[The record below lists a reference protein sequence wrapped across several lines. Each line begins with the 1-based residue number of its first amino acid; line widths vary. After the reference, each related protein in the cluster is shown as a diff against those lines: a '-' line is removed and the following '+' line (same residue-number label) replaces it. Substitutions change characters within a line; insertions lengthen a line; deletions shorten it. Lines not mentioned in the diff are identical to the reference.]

1 MFKKYLLLVVL
12 ALSFQAIFSQKAQ
25 RIAYIDMAFVL
36 ENIPEYQ
43 QAQDQLNT
51 KIISWQRR
59 LDREKEDIE
68 ALKKDF
74 SNEKALLTDELIQ
87 EREDDI
93 YFKEQ
98 EYNQLQDAYF
108 GPKGDLY
115 LYRKLLVQPI
125 QDKVYNAIQE
135 IAVKKNYDFV
145 LDNSSDLIMLYTNKA
160 FDISDLV
167 VNSINKVEKQEA
179 VKAKRDKFTNKKK
192 QVVAKPV
199 VIKTK
204 KEAVLKPN
212 LAPTKID
219 NTVASDT
226 IFADTTEDQI
236 DTVGVVEHQI
246 EQPKDSILVNT
257 KVEETPV
264 IKDTPSDEVLKRI
277 NARNEKRELLLEKIR
292 LINEAK
298 EKKKEDDRKDALA
311 KRDAKLKEIDK
322 NKQAII
328 RKNDSINKAKKNN

>member
-25 RIAYIDMAFVL
+25 RIAYIDMAFIL
-36 ENIPEYQ
+36 EKIPEYQ

-68 ALKKDF
+68 APKKDF

-93 YFKEQ
+93 YFKDQ

-145 LDNSSDLIMLYTNKA
+145 LDNSSDLIILYTNKA

-179 VKAKRDKFTNKKK
+179 IKAKRDKFTNKKK

-212 LAPTKID
+212 LAPAKMD
-219 NTVASDT
+219 NTVATDT

-236 DTVGVVEHQI
+236 DTVGVVLNQI
-246 EQPKDSILVNT
+246 NQPKDSILVNT
-257 KVEETPV
+257 KVDETPL

-298 EKKKEDDRKDALA
+298 EKKKEEDRKDALA

-322 NKQAII
+322 NKQALI

>member
-1 MFKKYLLLVVL
+1 MFKKYLLLIVL

-125 QDKVYNAIQE
+125 QDKVYNAVQE

-219 NTVASDT
+219 NTVVTDT

-298 EKKKEDDRKDALA
+298 EKKKEEDRKDALA

-328 RKNDSINKAKKNN
+328 RKNDSINKVKKNN

>member
-25 RIAYIDMAFVL
+25 RIAYIDMAFIL
-36 ENIPEYQ
+36 EKIPEYQ

-93 YFKEQ
+93 YFKDQ

-145 LDNSSDLIMLYTNKA
+145 LDNSSDLIILYTNKA

-179 VKAKRDKFTNKKK
+179 IKAKRDKFTNKKK

-212 LAPTKID
+212 LAPAKMD
-219 NTVASDT
+219 NTVATDT

-236 DTVGVVEHQI
+236 DTVGVVLNQI
-246 EQPKDSILVNT
+246 NQPKDSILVNT
-257 KVEETPV
+257 KVDETPL

-298 EKKKEDDRKDALA
+298 EKKKEEDRKDALA

-322 NKQAII
+322 NKQALI

>member
-25 RIAYIDMAFVL
+25 RIAYIDMAFIL
-36 ENIPEYQ
+36 EKIPEYQ

-93 YFKEQ
+93 YFKDQ

-145 LDNSSDLIMLYTNKA
+145 LDNSSDLIILYTNKA

-179 VKAKRDKFTNKKK
+179 IKAKRDKFTNKKK

-212 LAPTKID
+212 LTPAKMD
-219 NTVASDT
+219 NTVATDT

-236 DTVGVVEHQI
+236 DTVGVVLNQI
-246 EQPKDSILVNT
+246 NQPKDSILVNT
-257 KVEETPV
+257 KVDETPL

-298 EKKKEDDRKDALA
+298 EKKKEEDRKDALA

-322 NKQAII
+322 NKQALI

>member
-25 RIAYIDMAFVL
+25 RIAYIDMAFIL
-36 ENIPEYQ
+36 EKIPEYQ

-93 YFKEQ
+93 YFKDQ

-145 LDNSSDLIMLYTNKA
+145 LDNSSDLIILYTNKA

-179 VKAKRDKFTNKKK
+179 IKAKRDKFTNKKK

-212 LAPTKID
+212 LAPAKMD
-219 NTVASDT
+219 NTVATDT

-236 DTVGVVEHQI
+236 DTVGVVVNQI
-246 EQPKDSILVNT
+246 NQPKDSILVNT
-257 KVEETPV
+257 KVDETPL

-298 EKKKEDDRKDALA
+298 EKKKEEDRKDALA

-322 NKQAII
+322 NKQALI

>member
-1 MFKKYLLLVVL
+1 VCSSDL
-12 ALSFQAIFSQKAQ
+12 
-25 RIAYIDMAFVL
+25 
-36 ENIPEYQ
+36 
-43 QAQDQLNT
+43 T

-93 YFKEQ
+93 YFKDH

-145 LDNSSDLIMLYTNKA
+145 LDNSSDLIILYTNKA

-179 VKAKRDKFTNKKK
+179 IKAKRDKFTNKKK

-212 LAPTKID
+212 LAPAKMD
-219 NTVASDT
+219 NTVATDT

-236 DTVGVVEHQI
+236 DTVGVVLNQI
-246 EQPKDSILVNT
+246 NQPKDSILVNT
-257 KVEETPV
+257 KVDETPL

-298 EKKKEDDRKDALA
+298 EKKKEEDR
-311 KRDAKLKEIDK
+311 RSEERRVGKE
-322 NKQAII
+322 
-328 RKNDSINKAKKNN
+328 

>member
-25 RIAYIDMAFVL
+25 RIAYIDMAFIL
-36 ENIPEYQ
+36 EKIPEYQ

-93 YFKEQ
+93 YFKDQ

-145 LDNSSDLIMLYTNKA
+145 LDNSSDLIILYTNKA

-179 VKAKRDKFTNKKK
+179 IKAKRDKFTNKKK

-212 LAPTKID
+212 LAPAKMD
-219 NTVASDT
+219 NTVATDT

-236 DTVGVVEHQI
+236 DTVGVVKNQI
-246 EQPKDSILVNT
+246 NQPKDSILVNT
-257 KVEETPV
+257 KVDETPL

-298 EKKKEDDRKDALA
+298 EKKKEEDRKDALA

-322 NKQAII
+322 NKQALI

>member
-25 RIAYIDMAFVL
+25 RIAYIDMAFIL
-36 ENIPEYQ
+36 EKIPEYQ
-43 QAQDQLNT
+43 QAQDQFNT

-93 YFKEQ
+93 YFKDQ

-145 LDNSSDLIMLYTNKA
+145 LDNSSDLIILYTNKA

-179 VKAKRDKFTNKKK
+179 IKAKRDKFTNKKK

-212 LAPTKID
+212 LAPAKMD
-219 NTVASDT
+219 NTVATDT

-236 DTVGVVEHQI
+236 DTVGVVLNQI
-246 EQPKDSILVNT
+246 NQPKDSILVNT
-257 KVEETPV
+257 KVDETPL

-298 EKKKEDDRKDALA
+298 EKKKEEDRKDALA

-322 NKQAII
+322 NKQALI

>member
-25 RIAYIDMAFVL
+25 RIAYIDMAFIL
-36 ENIPEYQ
+36 EKIPEYQ

-93 YFKEQ
+93 YFKDQ

-145 LDNSSDLIMLYTNKA
+145 LDNSSDLIILYTNKA

-179 VKAKRDKFTNKKK
+179 IKAKRDKFTNKKK

-212 LAPTKID
+212 LTPAKMD
-219 NTVASDT
+219 NTVATDT

-236 DTVGVVEHQI
+236 DTVGVVKNQI
-246 EQPKDSILVNT
+246 NQPKDSILVNT
-257 KVEETPV
+257 KVDETPL

-298 EKKKEDDRKDALA
+298 EKKKEEDRKDALA

-322 NKQAII
+322 NKQALI

>member
-1 MFKKYLLLVVL
+1 MLKKSLYLIILVLV
-12 ALSFQAIFSQKAQ
+12 SQVSFSQKAQ

-36 ENIPEYQ
+36 ENIPEYK
-43 QAQDQLNT
+43 QAQEQLNT
-51 KIISWQRR
+51 KIVAWQRR
-59 LDREKEDIE
+59 LDREKDDLE

-74 SNEKALLTDELIQ
+74 SNEKAILTDELIQ

-93 YFKEQ
+93 YFKGQ
-98 EYNQLQDAYF
+98 EYIQLQEAYF

-125 QDKVYNAIQE
+125 QDKVYNAIQD

-167 VNSINKVEKQEA
+167 VNNINKIEKIEA
-179 VKAKRDKFTNKKK
+179 ATAKKEKLNKKKK
-192 QVVAKPV
+192 QVVTKPTIVLAKNKIDNKV
-199 VIKTK
+199 
-204 KEAVLKPN
+204 N
-212 LAPTKID
+212 KID
-219 NTVASDT
+219 NTVVKDT
-226 IFADTTEDQI
+226 IFSDLTDEPIDTINVITDPQI
-236 DTVGVVEHQI
+236 D
-246 EQPKDSILVNT
+246 QPKDSISTNL

-264 IKDTPSDEVLKRI
+264 IKDSPSDEVLKRI
-277 NARNEKRELLLEKIR
+277 NARNEKREILLEKIR

-298 EKKKEDDRKDALA
+298 EKKKENDRKDAIA
-311 KRDAKLKEIDK
+311 KRNAKLKEIDK
-322 NKQAII
+322 NKETLI